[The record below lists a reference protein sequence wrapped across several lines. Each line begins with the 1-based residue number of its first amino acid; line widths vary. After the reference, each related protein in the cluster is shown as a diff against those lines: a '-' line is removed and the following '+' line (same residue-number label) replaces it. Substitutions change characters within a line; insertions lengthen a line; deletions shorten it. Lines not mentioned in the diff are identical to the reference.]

1 MGKISTYNHPATV
14 FDSIVDGFLTSGF
27 VDDFIGRSAMAI
39 ATPKTQTIEN
49 KDAYIISLAAPG
61 VSKEDFNVTLA
72 GRIITLEYKKGE
84 KGSEFFNFSS
94 FKKTWT
100 APKGVES
107 KGISAEYVDGI
118 LNIIVKKPDIV
129 DEESEVITIN

>member
-27 VDDFIGRSAMAI
+27 VDDFIGRSARAI

-72 GRIITLEYKKGE
+72 GRIITLEYKK
-84 KGSEFFNFSS
+84 
-94 FKKTWT
+94 TWT